1 MHTFKHDT
9 LINKLLLMQFYLSNI
24 PPKSH
29 HQKWRKLCVKI
40 AC

>member
-1 MHTFKHDT
+1 MIT

-24 PPKSH
+24 CPKAH
-29 HQKWRKLCVKI
+29 HQKWRKLRIKT